1 MACLKKDVKMQAG
14 YNQSTDKVHNVFVTG
29 CLLVNDADQG
39 KVVGVETDAVISQQG
54 SPGCDSKDNE
64 IQLQQCNIAAFHSSD
79 HAPYSHHDP

>member
-1 MACLKKDVKMQAG
+1 MACLKKDVKTLAG

-54 SPGCDSKDNE
+54 SPGCDSKDNG
-64 IQLQQCNIAAFHSSD
+64 IQLQQCIVAALPFIRPCSIQPS
-79 HAPYSHHDP
+79 